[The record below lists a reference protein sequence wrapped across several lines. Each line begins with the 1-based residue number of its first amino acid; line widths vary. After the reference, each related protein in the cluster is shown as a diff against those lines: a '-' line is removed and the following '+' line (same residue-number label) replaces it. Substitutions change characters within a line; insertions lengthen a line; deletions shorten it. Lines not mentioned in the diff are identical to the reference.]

1 MRPCCQP
8 RLQPFQSCSVQEK
21 LLTIFLRILEA
32 KVKRL
37 KKQKSLLQRQQSQQQ
52 QLQQQQQGAKQQQLQ
67 QQKQHQESRRIENI
81 LSYSFVQVNV
91 IEDYFC

>member
-52 QLQQQQQGAKQQQLQ
+52 QQLQ
-67 QQKQHQESRRIENI
+67 QQKQHQESRRIGNI

>member
-1 MRPCCQP
+1 MRPCRQP
-8 RLQPFQSCSVQEK
+8 RLKPFQSCSVQAK
-21 LLTIFLRILEA
+21 VLTIFLRILEA

-52 QLQQQQQGAKQQQLQ
+52 QQLQ
-67 QQKQHQESRRIENI
+67 QQKQHQESRRIGNI